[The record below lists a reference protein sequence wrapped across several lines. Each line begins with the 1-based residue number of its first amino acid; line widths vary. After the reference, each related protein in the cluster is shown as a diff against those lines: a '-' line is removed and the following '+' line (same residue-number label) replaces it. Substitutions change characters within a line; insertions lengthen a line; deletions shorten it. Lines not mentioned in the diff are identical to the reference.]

1 MMTCIVAMLAFH
13 QHHMFNG
20 FKHLVVPAFGL
31 VANLMCMAFYLVGPF
46 FVPGMSP
53 KEPYIALVVVGLWG
67 VYGFVYFTRASG
79 AKGKAVLLPETRR
92 A

>member
-1 MMTCIVAMLAFH
+1 MTCIIAMLAFN

-31 VANLMCMAFYLVGPF
+31 IANLMCMVFYLVGPF

-53 KEPYIALVVVGLWG
+53 KEPYIALIIVALWG
-67 VYGFVYFTRASG
+67 GYGLVYFMRASR
-79 AKGKAVLLPETRR
+79 AKGKAVLLGEVGR